1 MSSKRTTA
9 LTAAALLAGLTGC
22 SASIH
27 TDEYRERRP
36 VVVEERR
43 VVEERPRIIEER
55 SPVIIER
62 GTEYRHAHREIL
74 IGSSRQK
81 IAYNAPESGVVTV
94 VDNNN
99 GRVEVQ
105 KAVRRG
111 DRIAFDPVQNK
122 AWMNGHTILD
132 HDLDSHH
139 VYNMYF
145 EPR

>member
-1 MSSKRTTA
+1 MKNHRTTA
-9 LTAAALLAGLTGC
+9 LTTAALLAGLTGC

-43 VVEERPRIIEER
+43 PVVIEER
-55 SPVIIER
+55 HTVERPPVIIER
-62 GTEYRHAHREIL
+62 GAEYRHATREYL

-94 VDNNN
+94 VDTNT

-105 KAVRRG
+105 KSVRRG

-122 AWMNGHTILD
+122 AWMNGKTILD